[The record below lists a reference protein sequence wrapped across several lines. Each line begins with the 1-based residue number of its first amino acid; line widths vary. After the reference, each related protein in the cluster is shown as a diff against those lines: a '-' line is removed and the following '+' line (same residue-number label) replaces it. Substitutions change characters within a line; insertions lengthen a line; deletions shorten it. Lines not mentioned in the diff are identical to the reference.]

1 MSKYF
6 SHEYALLS
14 MPIWFS
20 GKSKIILNRIILKS
34 IRSLCV
40 VFSFIRDI
48 WNVCNHCAGYIC
60 KSKRVTYILWAYL
73 RNLRYNVFY
82 ICVLKAIFK
91 SNLINMGSIL
101 FVNREA
107 RLFPLHKT
115 NTSLIHLRVTLIY
128 TTSFVAQQKTYIP
141 RKI

>member
-1 MSKYF
+1 MFF
-6 SHEYALLS
+6 SRISVVINAD
-14 MPIWFS
+14 FS
-20 GKSKIILNRIILKS
+20 GKSKIMLNSIIFKS

-40 VFSFIRDI
+40 LFSFIRDI

-60 KSKRVTYILWAYL
+60 KSKQVTYILWAYL

-82 ICVLKAIFK
+82 ICVLKAILK

-128 TTSFVAQQKTYIP
+128 TTSFVA
-141 RKI
+141 